1 MTLSTPVARRLL
13 HTRTIVCHGFERDDG
28 LIDIEASLIDAKAY
42 AHRERV
48 RGDRQAGS
56 HTHEMWVR
64 LTINAVRV
72 VQDIEVAMPSAPYA
86 MCQSVKPN
94 FSRLIGVK
102 IGGGW
107 RKDVNDAVGAREG
120 CTHIREPLFPM
131 ATVAFQ
137 TLGGAR
143 PVGQVVPSRELELR
157 GRPFFIDGCMS
168 WASDGE
174 LVADFYPQFSIRGAR
189 AAKTP

>member
-1 MTLSTPVARRLL
+1 
-13 HTRTIVCHGFERDDG
+13 
-28 LIDIEASLIDAKAY
+28 
-42 AHRERV
+42 
-48 RGDRQAGS
+48 
-56 HTHEMWVR
+56 
-64 LTINAVRV
+64 
-72 VQDIEVAMPSAPYA
+72 
-86 MCQSVKPN
+86 
-94 FSRLIGVK
+94 
-102 IGGGW
+102 
-107 RKDVNDAVGAREG
+107 
-120 CTHIREPLFPM
+120 M